1 MHLLFACLVKLTA
14 HSCLGNLLQ
23 PFTRCLAVSGYLQL
37 RNRCQRVY
45 PACRGRMHL
54 LFACLVKLNARLRT
68 GRKGP
73 LGHARQL
80 ALARA
85 MHDFSEVA
93 RNALPSDTD
102 SFLALPDPLDAQFW
116 VSALSGSAL
125 SLFLWRTPFFSSL
138 FAPPFPCLSASH
150 NHRTVYRCR

>member
-1 MHLLFACLVKLTA
+1 MHLLFACL
-14 HSCLGNLLQ
+14 G
-23 PFTRCLAVSGYLQL
+23 
-37 RNRCQRVY
+37 
-45 PACRGRMHL
+45 
-54 LFACLVKLNARLRT
+54 KLNARLRT

-102 SFLALPDPLDAQFW
+102 SFLTLPDPMDSQFW
-116 VSALSGSAL
+116 VSALSGLAL
-125 SLFLWRTPFFSSL
+125 CF
-138 FAPPFPCLSASH
+138 CLL
-150 NHRTVYRCR
+150 